1 MSRQAADNGPQLPCL
16 WCRASKYRSN
26 LEHILPEGL
35 GCPPWLVLEDGVCK
49 ACNNGLGHV
58 DHPPPH
64 VHAFGKGCEARFK
77 LNCPD
82 GPVELWD
89 LVGDWTLAHLNEL
102 GGVIAAHL
110 EDCCKVRSE
119 IHG

>member
-1 MSRQAADNGPQLPCL
+1 MATVFRSRRRLRVAVN
-16 WCRASKYRSN
+16 SN
-26 LEHILPEGL
+26 
-35 GCPPWLVLEDGVCK
+35 
-49 ACNNGLGHV
+49 

-64 VHAFGKGCEARFK
+64 VHVFGAGREARFK

-89 LVGDWTLAHLNEL
+89 YDGGWTMAELNQL
-102 GGVIAAHL
+102 GGEIASRL
-110 EDCCKVRSE
+110 DECCRTWSE

>member
-1 MSRQAADNGPQLPCL
+1 MATVFTSR
-16 WCRASKYRSN
+16 RRYRVAVNS
-26 LEHILPEGL
+26 
-35 GCPPWLVLEDGVCK
+35 D
-49 ACNNGLGHV
+49 

-64 VHAFGKGCEARFK
+64 VHVFGKGCEARFT

-89 LVGDWTLAHLNEL
+89 HAGPWTRAHIIEL
-102 GGVIAAHL
+102 GREIAAEL
-110 EDCCKVRSE
+110 TICCAKWRE

>member
-1 MSRQAADNGPQLPCL
+1 MATVFT
-16 WCRASKYRSN
+16 SKQRYRVAVNSN
-26 LEHILPEGL
+26 
-35 GCPPWLVLEDGVCK
+35 
-49 ACNNGLGHV
+49 

-64 VHAFGKGCEARFK
+64 VHAFGKGSEARFK

-89 LVGDWTLAHLNEL
+89 AEGEWTQKKLNKL
-102 GGVIAAHL
+102 GPEIAA
-110 EDCCKVRSE
+110 EIDECCKVWSE

>member
-1 MSRQAADNGPQLPCL
+1 MATVFHSR
-16 WCRASKYRSN
+16 RRYRVAVNSN
-26 LEHILPEGL
+26 
-35 GCPPWLVLEDGVCK
+35 
-49 ACNNGLGHV
+49 

-77 LNCPD
+77 LNCPG

-89 LVGDWTLAHLNEL
+89 FGGDWTLAHLNEL
-102 GGVIAAHL
+102 GGEIAANL
-110 EDCCKVRSE
+110 EDCCRVWSE

>member
-1 MSRQAADNGPQLPCL
+1 MATVFWSR
-16 WCRASKYRSN
+16 RRFRVVVYSN
-26 LEHILPEGL
+26 
-35 GCPPWLVLEDGVCK
+35 
-49 ACNNGLGHV
+49 

-64 VHAFGKGCEARFK
+64 VHAIGPDGDVRFR

-89 LVGDWTLAHLNEL
+89 YEGSWTLALVREL
-102 GGVIAAHL
+102 GEEIAARL
-110 EDCCKVRSE
+110 SECCETWSA

>member
-1 MSRQAADNGPQLPCL
+1 MATVFRSRRLY
-16 WCRASKYRSN
+16 RVMVRSN
-26 LEHILPEGL
+26 
-35 GCPPWLVLEDGVCK
+35 
-49 ACNNGLGHV
+49 

-64 VHAFGKGCEARFK
+64 VHAAGKGCEARFR

-89 LVGDWTLAHLNEL
+89 CDGEWTLAHLGEL
-102 GGVIAAHL
+102 GGEIAMHL
-110 EDCCKVRSE
+110 GACCRTWSE

>member
-1 MSRQAADNGPQLPCL
+1 LGVATVFRSR
-16 WCRASKYRSN
+16 RRYRVAVNSN
-26 LEHILPEGL
+26 
-35 GCPPWLVLEDGVCK
+35 
-49 ACNNGLGHV
+49 

-64 VHAFGKGCEARFK
+64 VHAFGKGLEARFL

-89 LVGDWTLAHLNEL
+89 HEGSWSLGQLNEL
-102 GGVIAAHL
+102 GGEIAARI
-110 EDCCKVRSE
+110 EDCCRVWSE